1 MDLPQILLLIVIVVI
16 SAILVVIGIQI
27 IGLLKD
33 TKETLRKADAILDDV
48 SFLSRT
54 LTRSGSTIGHMVTG
68 LESGVQL
75 VGLLTKLVAPKSKNK

>member
-1 MDLPQILLLIVIVVI
+1 MDLPQILLLVVIIVI
-16 SAILVVIGIQI
+16 STILVVIGVQI

-33 TKETLRKADAILDDV
+33 AKETLKKTDAILDDV

-54 LTRSGSTIGHMVTG
+54 LTRSGSTIGHMFTG

-75 VGLLTKLVAPKSKNK
+75 VGMLSKLIAPKSKNK